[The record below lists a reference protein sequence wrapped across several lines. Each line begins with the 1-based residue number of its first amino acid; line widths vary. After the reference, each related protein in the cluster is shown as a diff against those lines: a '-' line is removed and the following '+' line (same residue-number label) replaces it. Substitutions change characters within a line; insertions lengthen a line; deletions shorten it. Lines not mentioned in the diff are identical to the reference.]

1 MLQKA
6 LTISLALASF
16 GALGCDRPSVDTR
29 PVAQKLARKTEQPQ
43 QSGAVAG
50 KMTPESR
57 KPSNASR
64 RRQHDA
70 SDDWLPPLRAPGE
83 TAVVG
88 AARSSWTAGIPFTES
103 QALDRIERELK
114 DALSVRPTLVV
125 WLFDQ
130 SPAASP
136 TRRALVTAAAQL
148 HARLTEQAP
157 PGSQRSQEAPK
168 SNAQRLKLST
178 AMIAFGRE
186 VKVLTPEPV
195 DEASRLPAAETIVET
210 IAEEAATAG
219 ALAYRAVHIAAERF
233 AAQRMRG
240 QEVILVLA
248 AHGAAADE
256 ATFKSAVAILNR
268 AAIPVFGI
276 GPAAPF
282 GRLADSISEQ
292 TRNVGTALGHESL
305 FPERV
310 GLLFPDGSG
319 DAELVDS
326 GFGPFHLERICRAT
340 EGRFLR
346 IRPAG
351 ASGWKT
357 DEDGEIPSQLRKKYA
372 PDYVSEAEYRKI
384 ISENRA
390 CQALH
395 DAAQLAPARVLIAP
409 TYEFRKEEEAA
420 MARALSNAQ
429 RAPAENQAALEK
441 LHETLAAGDSDRAKL
456 TRPRW
461 QAAFDL
467 AYGRACAAR
476 ARNEGY
482 NHMLAVLKNG
492 KASSKP
498 DSNTWSLKPAE
509 GIAGRSD
516 LDKMAKTA
524 KALLDRVTK
533 EHAGTPWAALAQREL
548 ETPCGWEWT
557 EK

>member
-1 MLQKA
+1 
-6 LTISLALASF
+6 
-16 GALGCDRPSVDTR
+16 
-29 PVAQKLARKTEQPQ
+29 
-43 QSGAVAG
+43 
-50 KMTPESR
+50 
-57 KPSNASR
+57 
-64 RRQHDA
+64 
-70 SDDWLPPLRAPGE
+70 
-83 TAVVG
+83 
-88 AARSSWTAGIPFTES
+88 
-103 QALDRIERELK
+103 
-114 DALSVRPTLVV
+114 
-125 WLFDQ
+125 
-130 SPAASP
+130 
-136 TRRALVTAAAQL
+136 
-148 HARLTEQAP
+148 
-157 PGSQRSQEAPK
+157 
-168 SNAQRLKLST
+168 
-178 AMIAFGRE
+178 
-186 VKVLTPEPV
+186 
-195 DEASRLPAAETIVET
+195 
-210 IAEEAATAG
+210 
-219 ALAYRAVHIAAERF
+219 
-233 AAQRMRG
+233 MRG

-256 ATFKSAVAILNR
+256 ATFKSAVTILNR

-282 GRLADSISEQ
+282 GRLADSITEQ

-310 GLLFPDGSG
+310 SLLFPDGSG

-326 GFGPFHLERICRAT
+326 GFGPFHLERLCRAT

-357 DEDGEIPSQLRKKYA
+357 DEDGEIPSQLLKKYA
-372 PDYVSEAEYRKI
+372 PDYVSEAEYRTI
-384 ISENRA
+384 ISGNRA

-395 DAAQLAPARVLIAP
+395 EAAQLPPARILTAP

-441 LHETLAAGDSDRAKL
+441 LHETLAAGEADRDKL

-492 KASSKP
+492 KAPSKP
-498 DSNTWSLKPAE
+498 DSTKWSLKPAE

-524 KALLDRVTK
+524 KALLERVTK
-533 EHAGTPWAALAQREL
+533 EHAGTPWAALAKREL

-557 EK
+557 EQ